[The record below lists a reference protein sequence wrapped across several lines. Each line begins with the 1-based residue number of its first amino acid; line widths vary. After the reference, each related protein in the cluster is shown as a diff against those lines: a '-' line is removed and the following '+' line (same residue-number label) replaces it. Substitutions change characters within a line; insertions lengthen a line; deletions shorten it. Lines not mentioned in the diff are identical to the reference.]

1 MIFPVHGSA
10 ASILVAGVGTL
21 LVFIAMAKLLD
32 PLRGPDRILMGG
44 ATGFIILLY
53 ASWRTMD
60 TLPPFEMTGES
71 IWAHVFYLFEMLAI
85 GYSLAS
91 IIILFRSVDR
101 TEEVEA
107 AAERLAASGDY
118 PPVDIFICTY
128 NEPLNVLEKSIV
140 AALALDYPNHTVFV
154 CDDTRRDAVREYCA
168 TVGAEYVTR
177 PDNAHAKAGNLNNAL
192 RKTATDRQG
201 APLILV
207 LDADFAP
214 QRHLLKRVV
223 GLFGNPRIGVV
234 QTPQFYYNC
243 DPIQHN
249 LGLRDSFVDDQR
261 VFFDTFQPAKDAV
274 DCAFCVGTSFVVRRD
289 LVTGLGGFPHEALS
303 EDMLLTYRLM
313 QKGYV
318 TRWLNERLSV
328 GLSAE
333 GLAEYMTQ
341 RTRWCLGTIQIG
353 LLKNGPVFGSGYTL
367 TQRLHYLHG
376 LLSWLSKPF
385 IVLMMIAP
393 VFYWYFDTPAFHADY
408 LAFLHYGMPAL
419 FGYWIYSTWVSQRRT
434 LPFFT
439 EVTHA
444 LVALPI
450 TMTLISA
457 IRSPF
462 GKPFK
467 VTEKGGDRS
476 TVTVM
481 VGTAAMFGGLTLALA
496 VAIVLAID
504 GPGAQT
510 SLPGPDLFNLIW
522 AGVAMATAFAAFLV
536 CFERPRAAEEERIR
550 LDRPYPT
557 TIRAGEAVA
566 GVEVAWLSA
575 EEAIMSPA
583 DAGPITEDAAILLPE
598 AGWVACA
605 AHPRE
610 PEVLRLAPTPEQRR
624 ALVAFLFSRAPENVA
639 PRGRLLPSVFSTA
652 RSALWR

>member
-1 MIFPVHGSA
+1 
-10 ASILVAGVGTL
+10 
-21 LVFIAMAKLLD
+21 
-32 PLRGPDRILMGG
+32 
-44 ATGFIILLY
+44 
-53 ASWRTMD
+53 
-60 TLPPFEMTGES
+60 
-71 IWAHVFYLFEMLAI
+71 
-85 GYSLAS
+85 
-91 IIILFRSVDR
+91 
-101 TEEVEA
+101 A
-107 AAERLAASGDY
+107 AAARLAASTDC
-118 PPVDIFICTY
+118 PAVDVFICTY

-154 CDDTRRDAVREYCA
+154 CDDTRRDAVRQYCA
-168 TVGAEYVTR
+168 EVGAEYVTR

-192 RKTATDRQG
+192 RRTASGREG

-214 QRHLLKRVV
+214 QRQLLKRVV
-223 GLFGNPRIGVV
+223 GLFDDPKIGVV

-289 LVTGLGGFPHEALS
+289 LVTALGGFPHEALS

-313 QKGYV
+313 QEGYV

-353 LLKNGPVFGSGYTL
+353 LLKDGPVFGSGYTL

-385 IVLMMIAP
+385 IVLMMVAP
-393 VFYWYFDTPAFHADY
+393 LFYWFFDIPAFHADY
-408 LAFLHYGMPAL
+408 LAFLHYGVPAL
-419 FGYWIYSTWVSQRRT
+419 FGYWIYSTWVSERRT

-439 EVTHA
+439 EVTHT

-476 TVTVM
+476 SVTVM
-481 VGTAAMFGGLTLALA
+481 VGTAATFGGLALALA
-496 VAIVLAID
+496 VAIVLAIE
-504 GPGAQT
+504 GPDAQT
-510 SLPGPDLFNLIW
+510 SLPGRDLFNLVW
-522 AGVAMATAFAAFLV
+522 AGVAMVTAFAAFLV
-536 CFERPRAAEEERIR
+536 CFERPRPADEERIR
-550 LDRPYPT
+550 LDRPCAT
-557 TIRAGEAVA
+557 SVRSGSAVA
-566 GVEVAWLSA
+566 DASVTWLSA
-575 EEAIMSPA
+575 EEAIV
-583 DAGPITEDAAILLPE
+583 AGPAAPSITGAAEILLPE
-598 AGWVACA
+598 AGWVACMP
-605 AHPRE
+605 HPRE
-610 PEVLRLAPTPEQRR
+610 PEVLRLEPTPDQRR

-639 PRGRLLPSVFSTA
+639 PQGRLLPSVLSTA
-652 RSALWR
+652 RSAFWR